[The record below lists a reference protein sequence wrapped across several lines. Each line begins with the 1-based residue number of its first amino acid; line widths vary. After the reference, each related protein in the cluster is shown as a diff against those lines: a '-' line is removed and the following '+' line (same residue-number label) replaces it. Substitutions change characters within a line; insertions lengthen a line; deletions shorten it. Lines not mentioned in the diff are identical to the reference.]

1 MSGLTSAFPQES
13 VQLVAAAERGDWE
26 TARRIYRWFMPLLH
40 LDAEHDLVQSIKLA
54 EQIMGRGSERVRM
67 PRPAAVGGAPR
78 RGHRHGGE
86 GRRHPAEPVAVQG
99 GLTAVR
105 HTFFCI
111 DGHTAGNPVRLVA
124 GGAPLLAG
132 ASMSE
137 RRQDFLARFDWIRTS
152 LCFEPRGHDMMSGG
166 FLYPPTRPDT
176 DIGILFI
183 ETSGCLP
190 MCGHGTIGM
199 VTFGLEH
206 GLIQP
211 RTPGRLRVEVPAGII
226 DIAYRVEGER
236 VAAVTITNVP
246 AYVAARGI
254 AIEVPGFGPLT
265 VDVAYGGN
273 FYAIV
278 EPQGALC
285 EGLDAL
291 GAARLIA
298 LSATVRDLV
307 GAALRRPSTRRTR
320 RSAACRTC
328 SGRTAP
334 AGTAADGRNAVFYG
348 DKAIDRSPCGTGT
361 SARLAHL
368 AATGRLA
375 VGQSFVHES
384 YIGSRFTGTV
394 LAEAEVGGQAGI
406 VPAIAGSAVATGF
419 NTIWIDR
426 ADPFWPGFQVV

>member
-1 MSGLTSAFPQES
+1 M
-13 VQLVAAAERGDWE
+13 
-26 TARRIYRWFMPLLH
+26 
-40 LDAEHDLVQSIKLA
+40 
-54 EQIMGRGSERVRM
+54 
-67 PRPAAVGGAPR
+67 
-78 RGHRHGGE
+78 
-86 GRRHPAEPVAVQG
+86 
-99 GLTAVR
+99 R

-137 RRQDFLARFDWIRTS
+137 RRQDFLARFDWIRTG

-166 FLYPPTRPDT
+166 FLYPPTRPDA
-176 DIGILFI
+176 DVGILFI

-211 RTPGRLRVEVPAGII
+211 REPGRLRVEVPAGVI
-226 DIAYRVEGER
+226 DIAYRAEGER

-254 AIEVPGFGPLT
+254 AIEVPDLGPLT

-278 EPQGALC
+278 EPQGAYA
-285 EGLDAL
+285 GLDAL

-298 LSATVRDLV
+298 LSAAVRERVRARFEPVHPEDPTIRGVSHVLWADAPH
-307 GAALRRPSTRRTR
+307 GA
-320 RSAACRTC
+320 
-328 SGRTAP
+328 G
-334 AGTAADGRNAVFYG
+334 ADGRNAVFYG

-394 LAEAEVGGQAGI
+394 LSRAEVGGQAGI

>member
-1 MSGLTSAFPQES
+1 M
-13 VQLVAAAERGDWE
+13 
-26 TARRIYRWFMPLLH
+26 
-40 LDAEHDLVQSIKLA
+40 
-54 EQIMGRGSERVRM
+54 
-67 PRPAAVGGAPR
+67 
-78 RGHRHGGE
+78 
-86 GRRHPAEPVAVQG
+86 
-99 GLTAVR
+99 R

-137 RRQDFLARFDWIRTS
+137 RRQDFLRRFDWIRTG

-211 RTPGRLRVEVPAGII
+211 REPGRLRVEVPAGII

-254 AIEVPGFGPLT
+254 AITVPGFGPLT

-278 EPQGALC
+278 EPQGAYA
-285 EGLDAL
+285 GLDAL

-307 GAALRRPSTRRTR
+307 RERFEPVHPQDPTIRGVSHVLWADHPR
-320 RSAACRTC
+320 
-328 SGRTAP
+328 GD
-334 AGTAADGRNAVFYG
+334 GADGRNAVFYG

-368 AATGRLA
+368 SATGRLA

-384 YIGSRFTGTV
+384 YIGSRFVGTV
-394 LAEAEVGGQAGI
+394 LAEAEVGGHPGI
-406 VPAIAGSAVATGF
+406 VPAIEGSAVATGF